1 MKTTLAIIQI
11 ILSLVLAAL
20 IFLQS
25 NGDSESMSMNS
36 VTTEKRGWE
45 KVIFNLHKK
54 LAKHFVL
61 PIPFIFL
68 QIHSI

>member
-1 MKTTLAIIQI
+1 MKTALAIIQI

-25 NGDSESMSMNS
+25 NGDTESRSMNA

-45 KVIFNLHKK
+45 KVMFNFTIFCI
-54 LAKHFVL
+54 VL
-61 PIPFIFL
+61 FI
-68 QIHSI
+68 ISSIAQTLI

>member
-20 IFLQS
+20 IFLQT

-45 KVIFNLHKK
+45 KVIFN
-54 LAKHFVL
+54 FT
-61 PIPFIFL
+61 IY
-68 QIHSI
+68 

>member
-45 KVIFNLHKK
+45 KVIFN
-54 LAKHFVL
+54 FTIFCIVL
-61 PIPFIFL
+61 FI
-68 QIHSI
+68 ISSIAQTLI

>member
-25 NGDSESMSMNS
+25 NGDSESTSMNS

-45 KVIFNLHKK
+45 KVIFN
-54 LAKHFVL
+54 FTIFCIVL
-61 PIPFIFL
+61 FI
-68 QIHSI
+68 ISSIAQTLI